1 MSLDTLL
8 GLTVQCHEMFW
19 HPLFGSFHS
28 DDQTTLQTIEK
39 SDRLWGFPT
48 RRFLDSTESNMK
60 AVQVP
65 GQH

>member
-39 SDRLWGFPT
+39 SDRLWGFPNLGKNENIRNLT
-48 RRFLDSTESNMK
+48 
-60 AVQVP
+60 
-65 GQH
+65 GQKGVLSC